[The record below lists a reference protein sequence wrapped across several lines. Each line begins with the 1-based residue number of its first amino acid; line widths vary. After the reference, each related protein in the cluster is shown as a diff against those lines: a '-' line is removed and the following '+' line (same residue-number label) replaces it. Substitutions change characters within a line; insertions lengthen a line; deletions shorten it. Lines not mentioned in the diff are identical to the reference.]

1 MVAKLSFIFSG
12 ILFWLVHSFSND
24 NRYMSANPITRFL
37 FKGKQYGKDKL
48 DAIKQSFQRSLKKIS
63 INNRSHMPSSS
74 INREVTFAS
83 SSSEQN
89 DLNVSNASDSVEF
102 RQITELALP
111 PSDKINMDF
120 NQSNLFPDIEEEV
133 EFGLP
138 GVSMNGIFRRRDMEK
153 ALHEIEDSLQDLK
166 DWLDEA
172 EYNFTEE
179 ESHLLSATQNHN
191 NHQSAVSKRHYK
203 FLGDAIQKYDQFE
216 KNNIDDNSDKE

>member
-1 MVAKLSFIFSG
+1 MVTKLSFIFSA

-63 INNRSHMPSSS
+63 INNRSHMPNSS
-74 INREVTFAS
+74 INRKGIFTS
-83 SSSEQN
+83 SSKQN
-89 DLNVSNASDSVEF
+89 DLHVSNASDSVEY
-102 RQITELALP
+102 RAVAELALP

-120 NQSNLFPDIEEEV
+120 NQSSLLPGIEEEV

-138 GVSMNGIFRRRDMEK
+138 GVSMNGIFRRRDMDK

-172 EYNFTEE
+172 KYNFTEE
-179 ESHLLSATQNHN
+179 ESHLLSVAQNQN
-191 NHQSAVSKRHYK
+191 NHQNAISKRHYK
-203 FLGDAIQKYDQFE
+203 FLGDAVQKYNQLA
-216 KNNIDDNSDKE
+216 KNNVDNNDDKE